1 MVKHTSKLS
10 VNRFRGSVAIHVH
23 AAGNRRVF
31 GQADQTVEIRRT
43 AMVQTH
49 QPGQT
54 AFRSVLPEDIERD
67 IE

>member
-1 MVKHTSKLS
+1 MVKYTSKLS
-10 VNRFRGSVAIHVH
+10 VKRFRGSVAIRVH

-31 GQADQTVEIRRT
+31 SQAGQTVEIRRT
-43 AMVQTH
+43 ATVQTH
-49 QPGQT
+49 QPRQT

>member
-1 MVKHTSKLS
+1 MVKRTSKLS

-31 GQADQTVEIRRT
+31 GHADQNVEIKRT

-54 AFRSVLPEDIERD
+54 AFRSVLPEDIEGD